1 MSWLW
6 RRAAAVVTS
15 LCVRITS
22 FVPFSSFLLSLVS
35 PDSSDAGRDDIINRQ
50 STLKQTFRMLTFV
63 VIYNGWAGENTLCE
77 FAVAGDPQ
85 FAGAVLLVFFPP
97 PHGIATP

>member
-1 MSWLW
+1 
-6 RRAAAVVTS
+6 
-15 LCVRITS
+15 
-22 FVPFSSFLLSLVS
+22 
-35 PDSSDAGRDDIINRQ
+35 
-50 STLKQTFRMLTFV
+50 MLTFV